1 MKALPIITIVF
12 GAWLVGGCGNSQE
25 KLQPPESEL
34 VRLQEQLTAAQ
45 GQISNLQQQVM
56 AASNQIADLRPWADK
71 ARTLPLR
78 VAPVR
83 SNSSTNG
90 NYQFLNLLSSAV
102 AVRIQLSNSVGGQT
116 MTLTRVLPGVRPAP
130 PFEVGLADGWP
141 VAPGDVIQISSDG
154 YEVLTK
160 KF

>member
-1 MKALPIITIVF
+1 MKALPIIIVLL
-12 GAWLVGGCGNSQE
+12 GAWLVSGCGNSPE
-25 KLQPPESEL
+25 KLQSTESE
-34 VRLQEQLTAAQ
+34 VARLQEQLTAAQ

-56 AASNQIADLRPWADK
+56 AASSQIADLKPWADK

-78 VAPVR
+78 VTPVR

-116 MTLTRVLPGVRPAP
+116 MTLTRVLPGARPAP
-130 PFEVGLADGWP
+130 PFEVGLGDGWP
-141 VAPGDVIQISSDG
+141 VAPGDVIQMSSDG

-160 KF
+160 NF